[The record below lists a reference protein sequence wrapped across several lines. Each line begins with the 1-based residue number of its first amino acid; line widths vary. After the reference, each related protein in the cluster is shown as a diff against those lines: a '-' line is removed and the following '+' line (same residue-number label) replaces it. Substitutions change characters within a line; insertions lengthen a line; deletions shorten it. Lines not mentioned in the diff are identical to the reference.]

1 MVGGSHG
8 GFLASHLI
16 GQHPELF
23 KVACMRNPVTN
34 IPSMVSVSDI
44 PGDRF
49 IFFWTVQVG
58 LYHISGCFLIDWC
71 FVESLGSDTSSY
83 DFGSTV
89 YSIPTEDQLIAM
101 RKRSPVQYIDQVRAP
116 TLLCLGAKDRRV
128 PYSQGIEYYHLLKS
142 RSVKTK

>member
-1 MVGGSHG
+1 MIVFVSSQCGGYS
-8 GFLASHLI
+8 S
-16 GQHPELF
+16 
-23 KVACMRNPVTN
+23 
-34 IPSMVSVSDI
+34 
-44 PGDRF
+44 
-49 IFFWTVQVG
+49 
-58 LYHISGCFLIDWC
+58 IDWC

-142 RSVKTK
+142 RSVKTR